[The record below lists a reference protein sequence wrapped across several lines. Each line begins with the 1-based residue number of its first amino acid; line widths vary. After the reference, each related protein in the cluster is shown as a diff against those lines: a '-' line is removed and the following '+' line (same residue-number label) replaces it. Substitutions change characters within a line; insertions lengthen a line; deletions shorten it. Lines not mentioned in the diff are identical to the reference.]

1 LLPGTAYPQFRR
13 MAKITGR
20 SDDMMIVRGVNVF
33 PSQIEEHLLSIEGL
47 TPHYLC
53 VLTRPGRMDELT
65 VQVEAASATST
76 EDDRGRMA
84 RDLQKRV
91 KDRVGVTVRV
101 EVLAP
106 HRLERSLGKAKRISD
121 QRRL

>member
-1 LLPGTAYPQFRR
+1 
-13 MAKITGR
+13 
-20 SDDMMIVRGVNVF
+20 
-33 PSQIEEHLLSIEGL
+33 
-47 TPHYLC
+47 
-53 VLTRPGRMDELT
+53 
-65 VQVEAASATST
+65 
-76 EDDRGRMA
+76 MA

-121 QRRL
+121 QRRR